1 MKMMM
6 MKIKQ
11 TTRREYLFLL
21 TATTAAAIFIVA
33 FLGVVDV
40 VNSFSNTNNHHHH
53 YHCRDGISRIT
64 ALSSASKLYSNTPSA
79 GSAGPGSSTSA
90 SESSTSTST
99 SSQSKANAKSK
110 SKASLFF
117 ARNEFSRIIHID
129 RIFQNKRR
137 TLNQQQ
143 RDHDVAVKADSTE
156 RTTLAKRFQLKQLS
170 KLEAELVFRPAITSL
185 SSSSSSY
192 ATSVPIAA
200 EGIIMAQ
207 LVQTCVRTGE
217 DFEVDV
223 EIPVNAII
231 RPVQSM
237 VDNTNNDQH
246 IADDDDDSSN
256 NTYDDSSNSG
266 SKGKNKNNKKNKKN
280 VFHRNKKVHNLDDI
294 FDLQQAI
301 EQAELYEGNG
311 STGGGIN
318 GRSNDYTAQPDIVED
333 ENIYSLSS
341 DQLDVGE
348 LVSQTFY
355 LQLDWYPSKP
365 GITEPMEFD
374 SRDYI

>member
-1 MKMMM
+1 MKMKM

-90 SESSTSTST
+90 SGSSTSTST

-110 SKASLFF
+110 SKTSLFF

-200 EGIIMAQ
+200 EGIIRAQ

-237 VDNTNNDQH
+237 VDNQH

-256 NTYDDSSNSG
+256 NTYDDSSNNG

>member
-1 MKMMM
+1 MKMKM

-21 TATTAAAIFIVA
+21 TATMAAAIFIVA

-40 VNSFSNTNNHHHH
+40 ANSFSTTNNHHHY

-64 ALSSASKLYSNTPSA
+64 ALPSPSRLYSNTPSA

-143 RDHDVAVKADSTE
+143 RDHDVAVNADSTE

-192 ATSVPIAA
+192 ATSPK
-200 EGIIMAQ
+200 
-207 LVQTCVRTGE
+207 
-217 DFEVDV
+217 
-223 EIPVNAII
+223 
-231 RPVQSM
+231 
-237 VDNTNNDQH
+237 
-246 IADDDDDSSN
+246 
-256 NTYDDSSNSG
+256 Y
-266 SKGKNKNNKKNKKN
+266 
-280 VFHRNKKVHNLDDI
+280 
-294 FDLQQAI
+294 
-301 EQAELYEGNG
+301 
-311 STGGGIN
+311 
-318 GRSNDYTAQPDIVED
+318 GR
-333 ENIYSLSS
+333 
-341 DQLDVGE
+341 
-348 LVSQTFY
+348 
-355 LQLDWYPSKP
+355 
-365 GITEPMEFD
+365 
-374 SRDYI
+374 